1 MTKDI
6 NVIQKQFIV
15 SMNGRIWSVNIIKI
29 PDIYIYYKKYHKLV
43 VLTVV
48 KYQFITNSNTATK
61 IVSHVEITT

>member
-29 PDIYIYYKKYHKLV
+29 PDIYIYYKRISQTGCFNSSEISIYH
-43 VLTVV
+43 
-48 KYQFITNSNTATK
+48 
-61 IVSHVEITT
+61 